1 MKIPIARK
9 LALPLKICMLLS
21 IENWYLVQF
30 EDKGQ
35 LYSVLPSQ
43 KVHHISPDDM
53 GTPFR
58 EGDYVGVEWPANG
71 NL

>member
-1 MKIPIARK
+1 
-9 LALPLKICMLLS
+9 MLLS
-21 IENWYLVQF
+21 IDNWYLVQF

-58 EGDYVGVEWPANG
+58 EGDYVGAEWPANG